1 MEAFYMLIHA
11 QRDRQREMDDI
22 KHNISLYGNSRTL
35 QISNSKKYFEYFQ
48 QNKCM
53 SRPWTVLFRRVVIR
67 ILLLY
72 TMYTIVYIGLSIWH
86 CTCIVQH
93 ITQITTEC

>member
-35 QISNSKKYFEYFQ
+35 KISNSKQYLNIS
-48 QNKCM
+48 NK
-53 SRPWTVLFRRVVIR
+53 TNV
-67 ILLLY
+67 
-72 TMYTIVYIGLSIWH
+72 
-86 CTCIVQH
+86 
-93 ITQITTEC
+93 